1 MGPDHVHSANSCM
14 AGAPVCEYV
23 NRDALEPKLRKEFDS
38 YMSKKAAED
47 KKTEIE
53 KNQRIPSVSQNSDES
68 QMIAKA
74 SVAIIAACTGWQAG
88 IIDRSE
94 IMNKAKEIYSTQG
107 FDTDAVDW
115 SRAIDVAK
123 RVDAQENIGCIN

>member
-1 MGPDHVHSANSCM
+1 
-14 AGAPVCEYV
+14 
-23 NRDALEPKLRKEFDS
+23 
-38 YMSKKAAED
+38 MSKKAAED

-53 KNQRIPSVSQNSDES
+53 KNQRISSVSQNSDES

-123 RVDAQENIGCIN
+123 RVDAQESIGCIN